1 MKRLKIFAASLLAAA
16 VCGCH
21 SYDIVQTN
29 VFSDEDGNLVTVDYG
44 RAEREHV
51 NTFISP
57 MTGKEMEFKSKLVVR
72 VTLPD
77 GEKYTAWQCMNFL
90 RGGTMYKSD
99 NEKWMFHASGLSCAV
114 FRQTEEDLTKYREIY
129 RGILCNSPERKKK

>member
-1 MKRLKIFAASLLAAA
+1 MKRLKTLAALLLSAA
-16 VCGCH
+16 VYGCH

-29 VFSDEDGNLVTVDYG
+29 VFSDEDGNLVSVDYG
-44 RAEREHV
+44 RAEKEHV
-51 NTFISP
+51 NTFVSP

-99 NEKWMFHASGLSCAV
+99 NEQWMFHASSLSCAV
-114 FRQTEEDLTKYREIY
+114 LRQTEEDATRYQEVY
-129 RGILCNSPERKKK
+129 RGILCSSPERK